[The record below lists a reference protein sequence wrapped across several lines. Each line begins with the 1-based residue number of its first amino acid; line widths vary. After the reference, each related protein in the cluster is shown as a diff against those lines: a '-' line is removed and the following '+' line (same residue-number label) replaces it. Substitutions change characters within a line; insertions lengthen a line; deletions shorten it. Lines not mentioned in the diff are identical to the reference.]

1 MEITTQDISKPGEG
15 GFDTIDFSDLET
27 GGVEVDFTYSNSFK
41 IRNNGEGQKETMYSI
56 EKVIGTKYTDTLTG
70 DQGRHIDAGGG
81 DDTLKIDFLKI
92 DFSDIKG
99 TNTKLDGGAGSDTLH
114 STKAGN
120 FNLSDFGSI
129 IDNIETLD
137 FSKNGSDTIAL
148 SNDDF
153 SSLTGEGNQ
162 LEIKVDSTDT
172 ITVNGATVTENQS
185 FRYDPP
191 DDDSGSHTITVY
203 IV

>member
-1 MEITTQDISKPGEG
+1 MTTLQGGEGDDIFYGGTGIDAFVGGNNNTDISAKPREG

-27 GGVEVDFTYSNSFK
+27 GGIEVDFSYVGSFK

-70 DQGRHIDAGGG
+70 DKGRHIDAGGG
-81 DDTLKIDFLKI
+81 DDTLKIDF
-92 DFSDIKG
+92 SDIKG
-99 TNTKLDGGAGSDTLH
+99 TDTKLDGGAGSDTLH

-137 FSKNGSDTIAL
+137 FSNK
-148 SNDDF
+148 
-153 SSLTGEGNQ
+153 
-162 LEIKVDSTDT
+162 
-172 ITVNGATVTENQS
+172 
-185 FRYDPP
+185 R
-191 DDDSGSHTITVY
+191 
-203 IV
+203 